1 MAVLGRSMTIK
12 WSKFMG
18 GYAQIVLSADDAN
31 GHNLSSLSPRFLR
44 VCVTGGGTDGGIG
57 MNRHIRLPAANEL
70 PLIPGAPIF
79 TIWNIGYFNLDIR
92 SHGGTLVGCLE
103 GNHTGTRGK
112 RASVFLLSTATED
125 GSWEMADSG
134 DDCDTNTHSA
144 TGTVTISPTGTS
156 TGTMGSGT
164 GTWSGI
170 TDSSSITET
179 DSTGYTFTQTLGGR
193 AAPLPFPH
201 HPEIPLPV
209 PLPAAIMEE
218 GI

>member
-1 MAVLGRSMTIK
+1 MTIR

-134 DDCDTNTHSA
+134 DDCDTHAA

-164 GTWSGI
+164 GSSGGI
-170 TDSSSITET
+170 TDSSGTTET
-179 DSTGYTFTQTLGGR
+179 DSTGDTFSVTLGGR